1 MTSLHAEGACDHGTD
16 GCAPGQAAAAAP
28 PIAQREAVLTGPA
41 AKLAEVWEQL
51 GTVAD
56 PELDQSVTD
65 MKFISTLDIDAQ
77 DRVAVQFR
85 LPTYW
90 CAANFAFMMA
100 DDMRAAVSTLPWVQS
115 VSVVLDEHMY
125 ADKINI
131 GLAEGRSFQATFG
144 DEADGDIDDV
154 RKIFLRK
161 AFQRRQETV
170 IVQLRRLGLA
180 DDTLVAMTL
189 AELDALAFDADGVTA
204 RARYLER
211 RAVAGPVSPTERAFV
226 APDGAPLTVAGLPA
240 HMKALRSVRV
250 NAEFNGALCT
260 GLLSARYEFDLTTPL
275 MTPQTRHAATLSV
288 VPRAQPTP

>member
-1 MTSLHAEGACDHGTD
+1 MTRPHADGACDHGSA
-16 GCAPGQAAAAAP
+16 GALPAEPGHAEEKG
-28 PIAQREAVLTGPA
+28 AQREAVLTGPPD
-41 AKLAEVWEQL
+41 KLAEVWERL
-51 GTVAD
+51 STVAD

-77 DRVAVQFR
+77 NRVAVKFR

-125 ADKINI
+125 ADKINL

-144 DEADGDIDDV
+144 DEADGDIEDV

-170 IVQLRRLGLA
+170 ILHLRELGH
-180 DDTLVAMTL
+180 TPESVIAMTL
-189 AELDALAFDADGVTA
+189 GDLDALNLDAAGATA
-204 RARYLER
+204 RARYYER
-211 RAVAGPVSPTERAFV
+211 RAVAGKVSSDALVVVTA
-226 APDGAPLTVAGLPA
+226 DGAPLTIATYPSHL
-240 HMKALRSVRV
+240 KALRSVRI

-260 GLLSARYEFDLTTPL
+260 GLLSARYEFDTTSPL
-275 MTPQTRHAATLSV
+275 MTPQTRQAAKLSLV
-288 VPRAQPTP
+288 LSAQPTP

>member
-77 DRVAVQFR
+77 NRVAVQFR

-100 DDMRAAVSTLPWVQS
+100 DDMRAAVGTLAWVQS

-125 ADKINI
+125 ADKINT

-144 DEADGDIDDV
+144 DEADGDIDEV

-161 AFQRRQETV
+161 AFQRRQEAV
-170 IVQLRRLGLA
+170 ILHLRALGHTPDA
-180 DDTLVAMTL
+180 MIAMTL
-189 AELDALAFDADGVTA
+189 GGLDALDLDAEGAKA

-211 RAVAGPVSPTERAFV
+211 RAIAGPLSPEALVVVTT
-226 APDGAPLTVAGLPA
+226 DGAPLTTVTFPA
-240 HMKALRSVRV
+240 HLKALRSVRV

-275 MTPQTRHAATLSV
+275 ATPQTRHAATLTV